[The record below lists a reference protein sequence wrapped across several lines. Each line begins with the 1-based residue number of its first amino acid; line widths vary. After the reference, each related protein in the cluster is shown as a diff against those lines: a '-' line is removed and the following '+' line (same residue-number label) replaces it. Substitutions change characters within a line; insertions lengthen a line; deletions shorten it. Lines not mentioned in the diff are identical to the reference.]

1 MINMEKYQ
9 QKTIKHEISCVGVG
23 LHTGNKISMTLK
35 PADINT
41 GIVFHR
47 TDISGQ
53 DAYIPAHHDYVVDTR
68 MCTCI
73 GNKDG
78 VKVATIEHLMAALH
92 AMGVTNV
99 MIDINGPE
107 TPVMDGSSAPF
118 IFLIECAGV
127 KTQKAALKAIKVL
140 KPISYK
146 SGDKEVTL
154 SPTES
159 GLNMH
164 FEIDF
169 EASVIG
175 HQEVDL
181 ELNSTNFKNMF
192 SRARTFGFLQDIEML
207 RSIGLARGGSLDNAI
222 LVNDNII
229 MNKEGLR
236 YSNEFVRHKML
247 DAVGDLY
254 MAGMPLIAEFTG
266 KRSGHTDT
274 NALLAVLFADKS
286 NYEIVDLPTYQAA
299 VAMSSLINSE
309 DDEDDRMIE
318 CA

>member
-1 MINMEKYQ
+1 MEKYQ
-9 QKTIKHEISCVGVG
+9 QKTIKHEISCVGIG

-35 PADINT
+35 PAEINT

-47 TDISGQ
+47 TDAAGR
-53 DAYIPAHHDYVVDTR
+53 DAYIPARHEYVVDTR

-78 VKVATIEHLMAALH
+78 VKVATIEHLMAAIH
-92 AMGVTNV
+92 AMGVNNL
-99 MIDINGPE
+99 MIDIDGPE

-118 IFLIECAGV
+118 VFLLECAGI
-127 KTQKAALKAIKVL
+127 KAQGAPLKALRIL
-140 KPISYK
+140 KTVRYT
-146 SGDKEVTL
+146 SGDKELVLT
-154 SPTES
+154 PAEK

-164 FEIDF
+164 FSIDF
-169 EASVIG
+169 PASVIG
-175 HQEVDL
+175 HQEADL
-181 ELNSTNFKNMF
+181 DLTAANFKNMF

-222 LVNDNII
+222 LVNDNTI
-229 MNKEGLR
+229 MNKDGLR

-254 MAGMPLIAEFTG
+254 MCGYPMIADFSG
-266 KRSGHTDT
+266 SRSGHTDT
-274 NALLAVLFADKS
+274 NALLSAVFADES
-286 NYEIVDLPTYQAA
+286 NYEIIDMATYYASLAEHKA
-299 VAMSSLINSE
+299 VE
-309 DDEDDRMIE
+309 EDEDLMQLE